1 MASRSVV
8 DLQSMKMNKPM
19 KKSASPIPQFQ
30 NGQVWRMGK
39 EELQI
44 SLVGTWLV
52 HYRHLK
58 DRSRNKRPLTRFSGK
73 REFGELLIAH
83 KASLVPG

>member
-1 MASRSVV
+1 
-8 DLQSMKMNKPM
+8 MKINKPVP
-19 KKSASPIPQFQ
+19 KLTGPIPQFK
-30 NGQVWRMGK
+30 NGQVWRIGK

-52 HYRHLK
+52 HYQHFK
-58 DRSRNKRPLTRFSGK
+58 DRSLNKRSPTRFTGK

-83 KASLVPG
+83 KACLVPG